1 MCKAN
6 LWYVIAK
13 PDARKK
19 YGFTQITERG
29 KYYLTLAQ
37 ALNARNE
44 INKSYKILKR
54 TCQPLEV

>member
-1 MCKAN
+1 MKN

-19 YGFTQITERG
+19 YGFTQITPRG
-29 KYYLTLAQ
+29 KYYLTLSQ
-37 ALNARNE
+37 AIDARKE
-44 INKSYKILKR
+44 INSTYKILKR